1 MKVHVKIP
9 DWMWKPNIPTSRK
22 IYLLLIT
29 AWIVGFILLWQF
41 EVPDEI
47 PRPMAVLQAFP
58 ELWRRNVLYDLAA
71 SYLLNVKALAI
82 STIISLFLAY
92 SSRFAVL
99 KPMSQGVSLLRF
111 LGLTGF
117 GLLLVIYF
125 GNGEGLKVAM
135 LTIAITVFYST
146 GMIAEVNNEELLE
159 MEDYA
164 KTLRMGEWKILR
176 EVYIYGTLDRAFE
189 LLRQNAAMGWMMLTG
204 VEGMVRT
211 GGGIGIVILDGSRF
225 NNLAI
230 VYAAVLVV
238 LLVGLL
244 QDFGL
249 DWLKY
254 LACPYKLFEKK
265 KV

>member
-1 MKVHVKIP
+1 
-9 DWMWKPNIPTSRK
+9 
-22 IYLLLIT
+22 
-29 AWIVGFILLWQF
+29 
-41 EVPDEI
+41 
-47 PRPMAVLQAFP
+47 
-58 ELWRRNVLYDLAA
+58 
-71 SYLLNVKALAI
+71 
-82 STIISLFLAY
+82 
-92 SSRFAVL
+92 
-99 KPMSQGVSLLRF
+99 LLRF

-230 VYAAVLVV
+230 VFAAFLVV